1 MQPQHP
7 CYHIGHETEN
17 LSTLGGDRARILSSL
32 GEKEVRPRLKRMR
45 APGGDPGEEA
55 ARVPRGS
62 TRKGLEGVLELIVGE
77 GGGGESWFQEDQGAG

>member
-1 MQPQHP
+1 
-7 CYHIGHETEN
+7 
-17 LSTLGGDRARILSSL
+17 
-32 GEKEVRPRLKRMR
+32 MR